1 MTLGNYSNQALCISL
16 FPYDYS
22 GTWAPPFST
31 DGFQGHSGHS
41 TFDQQEGE
49 SLGVQNHR
57 IPLKYEMQKL
67 YTSVLFKS
75 H

>member
-1 MTLGNYSNQALCISL
+1 MTLGNYSNQAFCISL

-22 GTWAPPFST
+22 EIWAPPFST
-31 DGFQGHSGHS
+31 HGFQGHSGHS
-41 TFDQQEGE
+41 YFNQQWGE
-49 SLGVQNHR
+49 SLGVQNHWT
-57 IPLKYEMQKL
+57 PLKYEMQKL